1 MGCVKT
7 KTTIKCN
14 KEEKKNNNNF
24 ELQNEKKSPDNK
36 IDLDSNS
43 KTYNA
48 SNKKNIINYN
58 DVNNQNQNKILKDA
72 SEIDNNYFI
81 LEKISKNSISQNYKI
96 QNKKN
101 PSIFKTMKVL
111 TKSTMQENDEELKII
126 QEIEI
131 LKGLK
136 HENVIEIEQCY
147 SDEKFFYIISE
158 YSDYGSLKDQF
169 GIKKKYSENQTK
181 YIMYQLLKAIKYLNK
196 NNFIHTDI
204 KPENI
209 LISEKIIINKEEL
222 FKVKLVDFGN
232 ANSLQNPESKNLPYY
247 VAPEVIDRKF
257 NEKCD
262 IWSLGIIMFR
272 LLFGYVPFKGT
283 SFDEVINNIKNSP
296 IEYDK
301 EDEQKNICLSEN
313 GEDILSKMIVRDVD
327 KRFDVDSCISHKWFK
342 FNNLSII
349 EEEKEKR
356 YDVSPSCIDHHPDN
370 KNTILL
376 KTKFNKKDED
386 NIVNTGFYKMGT
398 NIIDSPKK
406 LNTFIHLPEDNYHF
420 FLIILKKF
428 ILFFYRIYFKT
439 NEEENIIRE
448 IYQKKENRDLS
459 KISVKD
465 VYDCTIEYAGMINYS
480 VRYIVFKEQIKD
492 DIKESFKNENFINFN
507 SFKEFLI
514 MEKEN
519 SIDIEFSNCF
529 DKLIK
534 KNKEEIVMCLDL
546 DYSTKG
552 KTIKYFNLI
561 KKELENKIYTYEEF
575 KILVKSIITNYNKNE
590 DYNDNLLSLN
600 SNDDNNKNNEE
611 KKEFEI
617 ELKESPIN
625 ILSDND
631 LTGIVNITKKKC
643 SQNSDTLKS
652 KSQLLPLR
660 ENTKKSKSSY
670 NPKRDPNAF
679 DPEKFLLLVDENYS
693 YKNGN

>member
-7 KTTIKCN
+7 KTTITCN
-14 KEEKKNNNNF
+14 KENKKNNND
-24 ELQNEKKSPDNK
+24 ELHYEKKSPDNK
-36 IDLDSNS
+36 LDLDSNS
-43 KTYNA
+43 KTNNA

-58 DVNNQNQNKILKDA
+58 EINNKTQNKLLKDA
-72 SEIDNNYFI
+72 SEIDNLYFI
-81 LEKISKNSISQNYKI
+81 LEKISKNPISQNYKI

-111 TKSTMQENDEELKII
+111 TKSTMEENDEELKII

-301 EDEQKNICLSEN
+301 EDEYKHISLSEN
-313 GEDILSKMIVRDVD
+313 GEDILSKMIVREVD
-327 KRFDVDSCISHKWFK
+327 KRFDVDSCINHKWFK
-342 FNNLSII
+342 YNNLSII
-349 EEEKEKR
+349 EEEEKEKR
-356 YDVSPSCIDHHPDN
+356 YDVSPTYIEN
-370 KNTILL
+370 RYTNTILL

-386 NIVNTGFYKMGT
+386 NIVNTGFYRMGS
-398 NIIDSPKK
+398 NIIESPKK
-406 LNTFIHLPEDNYHF
+406 LQTVIQLPEDNYHF
-420 FLIILKKF
+420 FLTILKKF
-428 ILFFYRIYFKT
+428 ILFFYRIYFQL
-439 NEEENIIRE
+439 NEEENIIRD

-465 VYDCTIEYAGMINYS
+465 VYDCTIEYAGMINFS

-492 DIKESFKNENFINFN
+492 DIKEYFNNESFINFN

-514 MEKEN
+514 TEKEN

-534 KNKEEIVMCLDL
+534 KNKEEIEMCLDL
-546 DYSTKG
+546 DNSTKG
-552 KTIKYFNLI
+552 KTNKYFILI
-561 KKELENKIYTYEEF
+561 KKELENKVYTYDEF
-575 KILVKSIITNYNKNE
+575 KTIVKDIITKFNQNDEYIDKSSSSMNFSDEKNE
-590 DYNDNLLSLN
+590 
-600 SNDDNNKNNEE
+600 NKEE

-617 ELKESPIN
+617 ELNDNSKNMIR
-625 ILSDND
+625 DND
-631 LTGIVNITKKKC
+631 LLGIVNITKKKC

-652 KSQLLPLR
+652 KSQLIPIR
-660 ENTKKSKSSY
+660 ENTRKSKSSY

-679 DPEKFLLLVDENYS
+679 DPEKFLLLVDENYN

>member
-7 KTTIKCN
+7 KTTITCN
-14 KEEKKNNNNF
+14 KENKKNNND
-24 ELQNEKKSPDNK
+24 ELHYEKKSPDNK
-36 IDLDSNS
+36 LDLDSNS
-43 KTYNA
+43 KTNNA

-58 DVNNQNQNKILKDA
+58 EINNKTQNKLLKDA
-72 SEIDNNYFI
+72 SEIDNLYFI
-81 LEKISKNSISQNYKI
+81 LEKISKNPISQNYKI

-111 TKSTMQENDEELKII
+111 TKSTMEENDEELKII

-301 EDEQKNICLSEN
+301 EDEYKHISLSEN
-313 GEDILSKMIVRDVD
+313 GEDILSKMIVREVD
-327 KRFDVDSCISHKWFK
+327 KRFDVDSCINHKWFK

-349 EEEKEKR
+349 EEEEKEKR
-356 YDVSPSCIDHHPDN
+356 YDVSPTYIENRYTNS
-370 KNTILL
+370 ILL

-386 NIVNTGFYKMGT
+386 NIVNTGFYRMGS
-398 NIIDSPKK
+398 NLIESPKK
-406 LNTFIHLPEDNYHF
+406 LQTVIQLPEDNYHF
-420 FLIILKKF
+420 FLTILKKF
-428 ILFFYRIYFKT
+428 ILFFYRIYFQL
-439 NEEENIIRE
+439 NEEENIIRD

-465 VYDCTIEYAGMINYS
+465 VYDCTIEYAGMINFS

-492 DIKESFKNENFINFN
+492 DIKEYFNNESFINFN

-514 MEKEN
+514 TEKEN

-534 KNKEEIVMCLDL
+534 KNKEEIEMCLDL
-546 DYSTKG
+546 DNSTKG
-552 KTIKYFNLI
+552 KTNKYFILI
-561 KKELENKIYTYEEF
+561 KKELENKVYTYDEF
-575 KILVKSIITNYNKNE
+575 KTIVKDVITKFNQNDEYIDKSSSSMNFSDEKNE
-590 DYNDNLLSLN
+590 
-600 SNDDNNKNNEE
+600 NKEE

-617 ELKESPIN
+617 ELNDNSKNMIR
-625 ILSDND
+625 DND
-631 LTGIVNITKKKC
+631 LLGIVNITKKKC

-652 KSQLLPLR
+652 KSQLIPIR
-660 ENTKKSKSSY
+660 ENTRKSKSSY

-679 DPEKFLLLVDENYS
+679 DPEKFLLLVDENYN

>member
-7 KTTIKCN
+7 KTTITCN
-14 KEEKKNNNNF
+14 KENKKNNND
-24 ELQNEKKSPDNK
+24 ELHYEKKSPDNK
-36 IDLDSNS
+36 LDLDSNS
-43 KTYNA
+43 KTNNA

-58 DVNNQNQNKILKDA
+58 EINNKTQNKLLKDA
-72 SEIDNNYFI
+72 SEIDNLYFI
-81 LEKISKNSISQNYKI
+81 LEKISKNPISQNYKI

-111 TKSTMQENDEELKII
+111 TKSTMEENDEELKII

-181 YIMYQLLKAIKYLNK
+181 YILYQLLKAIKYLNQ

-209 LISEKIIINKEEL
+209 LISEKILINKEEL
-222 FKVKLVDFGN
+222 FKVKLIDFGN
-232 ANSLQNPESKNLPYY
+232 ANSLQNPETQNLPYY
-247 VAPEVIDRKF
+247 VAPEVIERNF

-272 LLFGYVPFKGT
+272 LFYGYVPFKGN
-283 SFDEVINNIKNSP
+283 SFEEVINNIKNSP

-301 EDEQKNICLSEN
+301 EDENNNISLSEN
-313 GEDILSKMIVRDVD
+313 GEDILSNMIVREVD
-327 KRFDVDSCISHKWFK
+327 KRFNVDSCLNHKWFK
-342 FNNLSII
+342 YNNLTII

-356 YDVSPSCIDHHPDN
+356 YDISPVHNDYYN
-370 KNTILL
+370 ENTILF
-376 KTKFNKKDED
+376 KSKFNKKKEN
-386 NIVNTGFYKMGT
+386 NIVNTGFYKIGS
-398 NIIDSPKK
+398 NIIDSSKK
-406 LNTFIHLPEDNYHF
+406 LNTVIQVPFQDNHHL
-420 FLIILKKF
+420 FLTILKKF
-428 ILFFYRIYFKT
+428 IVFFYRIYFNI

-448 IYQKKENRDLS
+448 IYKQKENRDLS
-459 KISVKD
+459 KIAVKD
-465 VYDCTIEYAGMINYS
+465 IYDCTIEYAGMIHYS
-480 VRYIVFKEQIKD
+480 VRYIVFKEKIKD
-492 DIKESFKNENFINFN
+492 DIKEFFENESFINFN

-514 MEKEN
+514 IEKEI

-529 DKLIK
+529 DNLIK
-534 KNKEEIVMCLDL
+534 KNKEEIEMCINLDNT
-546 DYSTKG
+546 TKG
-552 KTIKYFNLI
+552 NIIKYFNLI
-561 KKELENKIYTYEEF
+561 KKELVNKVYTYEEF
-575 KILVKSIITNYNKNE
+575 KTIVKSVITNYNKNDE
-590 DYNDNLLSLN
+590 YNNDNLSSMNLY
-600 SNDDNNKNNEE
+600 DEKKENKIE
-611 KKEFEI
+611 KKEFETK
-617 ELKESPIN
+617 LKENNQN
-625 ILSDND
+625 IISENELP
-631 LTGIVNITKKKC
+631 GIVNITKKKC

-652 KSQLLPLR
+652 KSKLLPIR

-679 DPEKFLLLVDENYS
+679 DPEKFLLLVDENYNPK
-693 YKNGN
+693 Y

>member
-1 MGCVKT
+1 
-7 KTTIKCN
+7 
-14 KEEKKNNNNF
+14 
-24 ELQNEKKSPDNK
+24 
-36 IDLDSNS
+36 
-43 KTYNA
+43 
-48 SNKKNIINYN
+48 
-58 DVNNQNQNKILKDA
+58 
-72 SEIDNNYFI
+72 
-81 LEKISKNSISQNYKI
+81 
-96 QNKKN
+96 
-101 PSIFKTMKVL
+101 
-111 TKSTMQENDEELKII
+111 
-126 QEIEI
+126 
-131 LKGLK
+131 
-136 HENVIEIEQCY
+136 
-147 SDEKFFYIISE
+147 
-158 YSDYGSLKDQF
+158 
-169 GIKKKYSENQTK
+169 
-181 YIMYQLLKAIKYLNK
+181 MYQLLKAIKYLNK

-301 EDEQKNICLSEN
+301 EDEYKHISLSEN
-313 GEDILSKMIVRDVD
+313 GEDILSKMIVREVD
-327 KRFDVDSCISHKWFK
+327 KRFDVDSCINHKWFK

-349 EEEKEKR
+349 EEEEKEKR
-356 YDVSPSCIDHHPDN
+356 YDVSPTYIENRYTNS
-370 KNTILL
+370 ILL

-386 NIVNTGFYKMGT
+386 NIVNTGFYRMGS
-398 NIIDSPKK
+398 NIIESPKK
-406 LNTFIHLPEDNYHF
+406 LQTVIQLPEDNYHF
-420 FLIILKKF
+420 FLTILKKF
-428 ILFFYRIYFKT
+428 ILFFYRIYFQL
-439 NEEENIIRE
+439 NEEENIIRD

-465 VYDCTIEYAGMINYS
+465 VYDCTIEYAGMINFS

-492 DIKESFKNENFINFN
+492 DIKEYFNNESFINFN

-514 MEKEN
+514 TEKEN

-534 KNKEEIVMCLDL
+534 KNKEEIEMCLDL
-546 DYSTKG
+546 DNSTKG
-552 KTIKYFNLI
+552 KTNKYFILI
-561 KKELENKIYTYEEF
+561 KKELENKVYTYDEF
-575 KILVKSIITNYNKNE
+575 KTIVKDVITKFNQNDEYIDKSSSSMNFSDEKNE
-590 DYNDNLLSLN
+590 
-600 SNDDNNKNNEE
+600 NKEE

-617 ELKESPIN
+617 ELNDNSKNMIR
-625 ILSDND
+625 DND
-631 LTGIVNITKKKC
+631 LLGIVNITKKKC

-652 KSQLLPLR
+652 KSQLIPIR
-660 ENTKKSKSSY
+660 ENTRKSKSSY

-679 DPEKFLLLVDENYS
+679 DPEKFLLLVDENYN

>member
-1 MGCVKT
+1 MY
-7 KTTIKCN
+7 IYIFY
-14 KEEKKNNNNF
+14 NN
-24 ELQNEKKSPDNK
+24 P
-36 IDLDSNS
+36 NS
-43 KTYNA
+43 KTNNA

-58 DVNNQNQNKILKDA
+58 EINNKTQNKLLKDA
-72 SEIDNNYFI
+72 SEIDNLYFI
-81 LEKISKNSISQNYKI
+81 LEKISKNPISQNYKI

-111 TKSTMQENDEELKII
+111 TKSTMEENDEELKII

-301 EDEQKNICLSEN
+301 EDEYKHISLSEN
-313 GEDILSKMIVRDVD
+313 GEDILSKMIVREVD
-327 KRFDVDSCISHKWFK
+327 KRFDVDSCINHKWFK

-349 EEEKEKR
+349 EEEEKEKR
-356 YDVSPSCIDHHPDN
+356 YDVSPTYIENRYTNS
-370 KNTILL
+370 ILL

-386 NIVNTGFYKMGT
+386 NIVNTGFYRMGS
-398 NIIDSPKK
+398 NIIESPKK
-406 LNTFIHLPEDNYHF
+406 LQTVIQLPEDNYHF
-420 FLIILKKF
+420 FLTILKKF
-428 ILFFYRIYFKT
+428 ILFFYRIYFQL
-439 NEEENIIRE
+439 NEEENIIRD

-465 VYDCTIEYAGMINYS
+465 VYDCTIEYAGMINFS

-492 DIKESFKNENFINFN
+492 DIKEYFNNESFINFN

-514 MEKEN
+514 TEKEN

-534 KNKEEIVMCLDL
+534 KNKEEIEMCLDL
-546 DYSTKG
+546 DNSTKG
-552 KTIKYFNLI
+552 KTNKYFILI
-561 KKELENKIYTYEEF
+561 KKELENKVYTYDEF
-575 KILVKSIITNYNKNE
+575 KTIVKDVITKFNQNDEYIDKSSSSMNFSDEKNE
-590 DYNDNLLSLN
+590 
-600 SNDDNNKNNEE
+600 NKEE

-617 ELKESPIN
+617 ELNDNSKNMIR
-625 ILSDND
+625 DND
-631 LTGIVNITKKKC
+631 LLGIVNITKKKC

-652 KSQLLPLR
+652 KSQLIPIR
-660 ENTKKSKSSY
+660 ENTRKSKSSY

-679 DPEKFLLLVDENYS
+679 DPEKFLLLVNENYN

>member
-7 KTTIKCN
+7 KTTITCN
-14 KEEKKNNNNF
+14 KENKKNNND
-24 ELQNEKKSPDNK
+24 ELHYEKKSPDNK
-36 IDLDSNS
+36 LDLDSNS
-43 KTYNA
+43 KTNNA

-58 DVNNQNQNKILKDA
+58 EINNKTQNKLLKDA
-72 SEIDNNYFI
+72 SEIDNLYFI
-81 LEKISKNSISQNYKI
+81 LEKISKNPISQNYKI

-111 TKSTMQENDEELKII
+111 TKSTIQENDEELKII
-126 QEIEI
+126 KEIEI

-136 HENVIEIEQCY
+136 HENVIEIEKCY
-147 SDEKFFYIISE
+147 SDEKYFYIISE

-301 EDEQKNICLSEN
+301 EDEYKHISLSEN
-313 GEDILSKMIVRDVD
+313 GEDILSKMIVREVD
-327 KRFDVDSCISHKWFK
+327 KRFDVDSCINHKWFK

-349 EEEKEKR
+349 EEEEKEKR
-356 YDVSPSCIDHHPDN
+356 YDVSPTYIENRYTNS
-370 KNTILL
+370 ILL

-386 NIVNTGFYKMGT
+386 NIVNTGFYRMGS
-398 NIIDSPKK
+398 NIIESPKK
-406 LNTFIHLPEDNYHF
+406 LQTVIQLPEDNYHF
-420 FLIILKKF
+420 FLTILKKF
-428 ILFFYRIYFKT
+428 ILFFYRIYFQL
-439 NEEENIIRE
+439 NEEENIIRD

-465 VYDCTIEYAGMINYS
+465 VYDCTIEYAGMINFS

-492 DIKESFKNENFINFN
+492 DIKEYFNNESFINFN

-514 MEKEN
+514 TEKEN

-534 KNKEEIVMCLDL
+534 KNKEEIEMCLDL
-546 DYSTKG
+546 DNSTKG
-552 KTIKYFNLI
+552 KTNKYFILI
-561 KKELENKIYTYEEF
+561 KKELENKVYTYDEF
-575 KILVKSIITNYNKNE
+575 KTIVKDVITKFNQNDEYIDKSSSSMNFSDEKNE
-590 DYNDNLLSLN
+590 
-600 SNDDNNKNNEE
+600 NKEE

-617 ELKESPIN
+617 ELNDNSKNMIR
-625 ILSDND
+625 DND
-631 LTGIVNITKKKC
+631 LLGIVNITKKKC

-652 KSQLLPLR
+652 KSQLIPIR
-660 ENTKKSKSSY
+660 ENTRKSKSSY

-679 DPEKFLLLVDENYS
+679 DPEKFLLLVDENYN

>member
-7 KTTIKCN
+7 KTTITCN
-14 KEEKKNNNNF
+14 KENKKNNND
-24 ELQNEKKSPDNK
+24 ELHYEKKSPDNK
-36 IDLDSNS
+36 LDLDSNS
-43 KTYNA
+43 KTNNA

-58 DVNNQNQNKILKDA
+58 EINNKTQNKLLKDA
-72 SEIDNNYFI
+72 SEIDNLYFI
-81 LEKISKNSISQNYKI
+81 LEKISKNPISQNYKI

-111 TKSTMQENDEELKII
+111 TKSTMEENDEELKII

-283 SFDEVINNIKNSP
+283 SIDEVINNIKNSP

-301 EDEQKNICLSEN
+301 EDEYKHISLSEN
-313 GEDILSKMIVRDVD
+313 GEDILSKMIVREVD
-327 KRFDVDSCISHKWFK
+327 KRFDVDSCINHKWFK

-349 EEEKEKR
+349 EEEEKEKR
-356 YDVSPSCIDHHPDN
+356 YDVSPTYIENRYTNS
-370 KNTILL
+370 ILL

-386 NIVNTGFYKMGT
+386 NIVNTGFYRMGS
-398 NIIDSPKK
+398 NIIESPKK
-406 LNTFIHLPEDNYHF
+406 LQTVIQLPEDNYHF
-420 FLIILKKF
+420 FLTILKKF
-428 ILFFYRIYFKT
+428 ILFFYRIYFQL
-439 NEEENIIRE
+439 NEEENIIRD

-465 VYDCTIEYAGMINYS
+465 VYDCTIEYAGMINFS

-492 DIKESFKNENFINFN
+492 DIKEYFNNESFINFN

-514 MEKEN
+514 TEKEN

-534 KNKEEIVMCLDL
+534 KNKEEIEMCLDL
-546 DYSTKG
+546 DNSTKG
-552 KTIKYFNLI
+552 KTNKYFILI
-561 KKELENKIYTYEEF
+561 KKELENKVYTYDEF
-575 KILVKSIITNYNKNE
+575 KTIVKDVITKFNQNDEYIDKSSSSMNFSDEKNE
-590 DYNDNLLSLN
+590 
-600 SNDDNNKNNEE
+600 NKEE

-617 ELKESPIN
+617 ELNDNSKNMIR
-625 ILSDND
+625 DND
-631 LTGIVNITKKKC
+631 LLGIVNITKKKC

-652 KSQLLPLR
+652 KSKLLPIR

-679 DPEKFLLLVDENYS
+679 DPEKFLLLVDENYN

>member
-1 MGCVKT
+1 
-7 KTTIKCN
+7 
-14 KEEKKNNNNF
+14 
-24 ELQNEKKSPDNK
+24 
-36 IDLDSNS
+36 
-43 KTYNA
+43 
-48 SNKKNIINYN
+48 
-58 DVNNQNQNKILKDA
+58 
-72 SEIDNNYFI
+72 
-81 LEKISKNSISQNYKI
+81 
-96 QNKKN
+96 
-101 PSIFKTMKVL
+101 MKVL
-111 TKSTMQENDEELKII
+111 TKSTMEENDEELKII

-272 LLFGYVPFKGT
+272 LFFGYVPFKGN

-301 EDEQKNICLSEN
+301 EDEYKHISLSEN
-313 GEDILSKMIVRDVD
+313 GEDILSKMIVREVD

-349 EEEKEKR
+349 EEEEKEKR
-356 YDVSPSCIDHHPDN
+356 YDVSPTYIENRYTNS
-370 KNTILL
+370 ILL

-386 NIVNTGFYKMGT
+386 NIVNTGFYRMGS
-398 NIIDSPKK
+398 NIIESPKK
-406 LNTFIHLPEDNYHF
+406 LQTVIQLPEDNYHF
-420 FLIILKKF
+420 FLTILKKF
-428 ILFFYRIYFKT
+428 ILFFYRIYFQL
-439 NEEENIIRE
+439 NEEENIIRD

-465 VYDCTIEYAGMINYS
+465 VYDCTIEYAGMINFS

-492 DIKESFKNENFINFN
+492 DIKEYFNNESFINFN

-514 MEKEN
+514 TEKEN

-534 KNKEEIVMCLDL
+534 KNKEEIEMCLDL
-546 DYSTKG
+546 DNSTKG
-552 KTIKYFNLI
+552 KTNKYFILI
-561 KKELENKIYTYEEF
+561 KKELENKVYTYDEF
-575 KILVKSIITNYNKNE
+575 KTIVKDVITKFNQNDEYINKSSSSMNFYDEKNE
-590 DYNDNLLSLN
+590 
-600 SNDDNNKNNEE
+600 NKEE

-617 ELKESPIN
+617 ELNDNSKNMIR
-625 ILSDND
+625 DND
-631 LTGIVNITKKKC
+631 LLGIVNITKKKC

-652 KSQLLPLR
+652 KSQLIPIR
-660 ENTKKSKSSY
+660 ENTRKSKSSY

-679 DPEKFLLLVDENYS
+679 DPEKFLLLVDENYN

>member
-1 MGCVKT
+1 
-7 KTTIKCN
+7 
-14 KEEKKNNNNF
+14 
-24 ELQNEKKSPDNK
+24 
-36 IDLDSNS
+36 
-43 KTYNA
+43 
-48 SNKKNIINYN
+48 
-58 DVNNQNQNKILKDA
+58 
-72 SEIDNNYFI
+72 
-81 LEKISKNSISQNYKI
+81 
-96 QNKKN
+96 
-101 PSIFKTMKVL
+101 MKVL
-111 TKSTMQENDEELKII
+111 TKSTMEENDEELKII

-181 YIMYQLLKAIKYLNK
+181 YIMYQLLKAIKNLNK

-301 EDEQKNICLSEN
+301 EDEYKHISLSEN
-313 GEDILSKMIVRDVD
+313 GEDILSKMIVREVD
-327 KRFDVDSCISHKWFK
+327 KRFDVDSCINHKWFK

-349 EEEKEKR
+349 EEEEKEKR
-356 YDVSPSCIDHHPDN
+356 YDVSPTYIENRYTNS
-370 KNTILL
+370 ILL

-386 NIVNTGFYKMGT
+386 NIVNTGFYRMGS
-398 NIIDSPKK
+398 NIIESPKK
-406 LNTFIHLPEDNYHF
+406 LQTVIQLPEDNYHF
-420 FLIILKKF
+420 FLTILKKF
-428 ILFFYRIYFKT
+428 ILFFYRIYFQL
-439 NEEENIIRE
+439 NEEENIIRD

-465 VYDCTIEYAGMINYS
+465 VYDCTIEYAGMINFS

-492 DIKESFKNENFINFN
+492 DIKEYFNNESFINFN

-514 MEKEN
+514 TEKEN

-534 KNKEEIVMCLDL
+534 KNKEEIEMCLDL
-546 DYSTKG
+546 DNSTKG
-552 KTIKYFNLI
+552 KTNKYFILI
-561 KKELENKIYTYEEF
+561 KKELENKVYTYDEF
-575 KILVKSIITNYNKNE
+575 KTIVKDVITKFNQNDEYINKSSSSMNFYDEKNE
-590 DYNDNLLSLN
+590 
-600 SNDDNNKNNEE
+600 NKEE

-617 ELKESPIN
+617 ELNDNSKNMIR
-625 ILSDND
+625 DND
-631 LTGIVNITKKKC
+631 LLGIVNITKKKC

-652 KSQLLPLR
+652 KSQLIPIR
-660 ENTKKSKSSY
+660 ENTRKSKSSY

-679 DPEKFLLLVDENYS
+679 DPEKFLLLVDENYN

>member
-7 KTTIKCN
+7 KTTITCN
-14 KEEKKNNNNF
+14 KENKKNNND
-24 ELQNEKKSPDNK
+24 ELHYEKKSPDNK
-36 IDLDSNS
+36 LDLDSNS
-43 KTYNA
+43 KTNNA

-58 DVNNQNQNKILKDA
+58 EINNKTQNKLLKDA
-72 SEIDNNYFI
+72 SEIDNLYFI
-81 LEKISKNSISQNYKI
+81 LEKISKNPISQNYKI

-111 TKSTMQENDEELKII
+111 TKSTMEENDEELKII

-301 EDEQKNICLSEN
+301 EDEYKHISLSEN
-313 GEDILSKMIVRDVD
+313 GEDILSKMIVREVD
-327 KRFDVDSCISHKWFK
+327 KRFDVDSCINHKWFK

-349 EEEKEKR
+349 EEEEKEKR
-356 YDVSPSCIDHHPDN
+356 YDVSPTYIENRYTNS
-370 KNTILL
+370 ILL

-386 NIVNTGFYKMGT
+386 NIVNTGFYRMGS
-398 NIIDSPKK
+398 NIIESPKK
-406 LNTFIHLPEDNYHF
+406 LQTVIQLPEDNYHF
-420 FLIILKKF
+420 FLTILKKF
-428 ILFFYRIYFKT
+428 ILFFYRIYFQL
-439 NEEENIIRE
+439 NEEENIIRD

-465 VYDCTIEYAGMINYS
+465 VYDCTIEYAGMINFS

-492 DIKESFKNENFINFN
+492 DIKEYFNNESFINFN

-514 MEKEN
+514 TEKEN

-534 KNKEEIVMCLDL
+534 KNKEEIEMCLDL
-546 DYSTKG
+546 DNSTKG
-552 KTIKYFNLI
+552 KTNKYFILI
-561 KKELENKIYTYEEF
+561 KKELENKVYTYDEF
-575 KILVKSIITNYNKNE
+575 KTIVKDVITKFNQNDEYIDKSSSSMNFSDEKNE
-590 DYNDNLLSLN
+590 
-600 SNDDNNKNNEE
+600 NKEE

-617 ELKESPIN
+617 ELNDNSKNMIR
-625 ILSDND
+625 DND
-631 LTGIVNITKKKC
+631 LLGIVNITKKKC

-652 KSQLLPLR
+652 KSQLIPIR
-660 ENTKKSKSSY
+660 ENTRKSKSSY

-679 DPEKFLLLVDENYS
+679 DPEKFLLLVDENYN